1 MRADKRGTLRMM
13 AAALVGARLF
23 GRSELAR
30 AEPPPETTRIRLNK
44 IRSLCLAPQYVAE
57 ELLRGEGFTDI
68 QYVGEGSAGIGGM
81 PAAQAL
87 GAGAVDISMNFAA
100 PLAVA
105 VDAGV
110 PITILAGVHP
120 GCFELF
126 GSERIRKITDLKGK
140 TVESPG
146 INSAQY
152 LFLASISA
160 SVGLDA
166 QRDINWVTRPPAEAM
181 RLFADGKIDALLA
194 FPPDAQE
201 LRAKKIGHVVLD
213 SAKDRPWSQYYCCL
227 AVANRDFARKNP
239 VATKRA
245 LRAIIKG
252 SDICATDPD
261 RGAQAYLDLGFQTE
275 PQYARQ
281 ALREI
286 PYGRWRDFNPEDT
299 LRFYALRLREARLI
313 KSSPQQLIAQGTDWH
328 FINELKR
335 ELKT

>member
-1 MRADKRGTLRMM
+1 MRADKRETLRMM
-13 AAALVGARLF
+13 AAALTGVGLF
-23 GRSELAR
+23 GRSEPAR

-44 IRSLCLAPQYVAE
+44 VRSICLAPQYVAE

-68 QYVGEGSAGIGGM
+68 QYVGEGSAGIGGL

-105 VDAGV
+105 VDAGA
-110 PITILAGVHP
+110 PITILGGVHP

-126 GSERIRKITDLKGK
+126 GSERIRTITDLKGK

-166 QRDINWVTRPPAEAM
+166 QRDINWVTRPPAEAI

-227 AVANRDFARKNP
+227 AVANRDFARKYP

-252 SDICATDPD
+252 SDICASDPD
-261 RGAQAYLDLGFQTE
+261 RGAQAYLDLGFQTQR
-275 PQYARQ
+275 QYARQ

-286 PYGRWRDFNPEDT
+286 PYGKWRDFNPEDT
-299 LRFYALRLREARLI
+299 LRFYALRLREAGLI
-313 KSSPQQLIAQGTDWH
+313 KSSPQQLIAQGTDWR
-328 FINELKR
+328 FINEVKK
-335 ELKT
+335 ELKG

>member
-1 MRADKRGTLRMM
+1 MRADRRSTLQAMT
-13 AAALVGARLF
+13 AALVGVGLF

-44 IRSLCLAPQYVAE
+44 VRSICLAPQYVAE
-57 ELLRGEGFTDI
+57 ELLRAEGFTDI
-68 QYVGEGSAGIGGM
+68 QYVGEGSAGIGGL

-100 PLAVA
+100 PLAMA
-105 VDAGV
+105 IDGGA

-126 GSERIRKITDLKGK
+126 GSERIRTITDLKGK
-140 TVESPG
+140 TVVSPG
-146 INSAQY
+146 VNSAQY

-166 QRDINWVTRPPAEAM
+166 QRDINWVTHPPAEAM
-181 RLFADGKIDALLA
+181 RLFAEGKIDALLG
-194 FPPDAQE
+194 FPPDTQE
-201 LRAKKIGHVVLD
+201 LRATKIGHVVLD

-299 LRFYALRLREARLI
+299 MRFYALRLREAGLI
-313 KSSPQQLIAQGTDWH
+313 KNSPQQIIAQGTDWRMLEQLKK
-328 FINELKR
+328 ELKA
-335 ELKT
+335 

>member
-1 MRADKRGTLRMM
+1 MRADKRETLRMM
-13 AAALVGARLF
+13 AAALVGVGLF

-30 AEPPPETTRIRLNK
+30 AERPPETTRIRLNK
-44 IRSLCLAPQYVAE
+44 VRSICLAPQYVAE

-105 VDAGV
+105 VDAGA
-110 PITILAGVHP
+110 PITILGGVHP

-126 GSERIRKITDLKGK
+126 GSERIRTITDLKGK

-166 QRDINWVTRPPAEAM
+166 QRDINWVTHSPAEAM

-194 FPPDAQE
+194 FPPDSQE

-227 AVANRDFARKNP
+227 AVANRDFARKYP

-252 SDICATDPD
+252 SDICAGDPD

-275 PQYARQ
+275 PQYAHQ

-299 LRFYALRLREARLI
+299 LRFYALRLREAGLI
-313 KSSPQQLIAQGTDWH
+313 KSSPQQLIAQGTDWR
-328 FINELKR
+328 FLNEIKKELKS
-335 ELKT
+335 